1 MMVVDK
7 RLSEANK
14 AMKKW
19 RRKETVQRDRNKI
32 RMRMQRSLCDKCM
45 MVVDK
50 RLADSSREA
59 TRRFNKG
66 T

>member
-1 MMVVDK
+1 
-7 RLSEANK
+7 
-14 AMKKW
+14 MKN
-19 RRKETVQRDRNKI
+19 QGDGGSRNEI
-32 RMRMQRSLCDKCM
+32 RMRTQRSLCEKYDM